1 MKQHHWT
8 TALIILG
15 VMTVWADRSNAQKV
29 TGVEK
34 KSLTNHKHGISSID
48 FTSNSN
54 LMASGSWDKTVI
66 LWSMPACKPKRTLSG
81 HEKAVWDLS
90 FSPDDK
96 IIATASSDNTAK
108 LWRVKDGELLYTL
121 KG

>member
-1 MKQHHWT
+1 MLISEFRHEEITMKQHHWT

-15 VMTVWADRSNAQKV
+15 VMTVWAGGSNAQKV

-54 LMASGSWDKTVI
+54 LMASGNWDKTVI
-66 LWSMPACKPKRTLSG
+66 LWSMRSCAVQRTRIACSAFGTRSELAVPVEKKTGACRTPVSWL
-81 HEKAVWDLS
+81 D
-90 FSPDDK
+90 
-96 IIATASSDNTAK
+96 
-108 LWRVKDGELLYTL
+108 
-121 KG
+121 